1 MQMYN
6 LLQYSHNYFLISG
19 SLRNYYREKVTD
31 AVNEIVANCRL
42 NNNKIRTSKSLAHKT
57 TIIGSTTTNNNT

>member
-1 MQMYN
+1 M
-6 LLQYSHNYFLISG
+6 
-19 SLRNYYREKVTD
+19 TD